1 MKFNSRNGERVK
13 HRIKLTEYNMED
25 GGGKGERKKLI
36 IIKNQ
41 TERDKQP
48 VGDVEMKPVVN
59 NNH

>member
-1 MKFNSRNGERVK
+1 
-13 HRIKLTEYNMED
+13 MEEES
-25 GGGKGERKKLI
+25 GGKEKINNNK
-36 IIKNQ
+36 KNQ

>member
-1 MKFNSRNGERVK
+1 
-13 HRIKLTEYNMED
+13 MED
-25 GGGKGERKKLI
+25 GGGGRGKGKKLI